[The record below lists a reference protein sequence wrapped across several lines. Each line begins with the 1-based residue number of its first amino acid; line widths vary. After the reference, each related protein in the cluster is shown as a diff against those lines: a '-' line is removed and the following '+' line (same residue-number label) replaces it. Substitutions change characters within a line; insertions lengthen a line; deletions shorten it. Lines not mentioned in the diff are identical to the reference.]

1 VKANL
6 SQWALVSLM
15 AVLVTTVC
23 PASVLAD
30 TTSAKPSQSNRP
42 IAAAVQSFS
51 SETVRTLPRKTAD
64 TRQQS
69 APSGSSFFQSK
80 KGAVAVGLMVAGAA
94 FTVWSINHDRKPVK
108 SPVR

>member
-1 VKANL
+1 MKANL
-6 SQWALVSLM
+6 SRWALVSLM
-15 AVLVTTVC
+15 AVLGTTVC

-30 TTSAKPSQSNRP
+30 ATPAAPSQSKQP
-42 IAAAVQSFS
+42 ITTAIQSFS
-51 SETVRTLPRKTAD
+51 SDAVRTLPAKGEAP
-64 TRQQS
+64 RQQS

-80 KGAVAVGLMVAGAA
+80 KGAVAIGLMAAGAA

>member
-6 SQWALVSLM
+6 SRWARVTLM
-15 AVLVTTVC
+15 AVLGTTVC
-23 PASVLAD
+23 PVSMLAD
-30 TTSAKPSQSNRP
+30 TRPAKPSKSNQP
-42 IAAAVQSFS
+42 ITAAVQSFS
-51 SETVRTLPRKTAD
+51 SDAVRTLPRNTAA
-64 TRQQS
+64 TRHQG

-80 KGAVAVGLMVAGAA
+80 KGAFAIGLMAAGAA